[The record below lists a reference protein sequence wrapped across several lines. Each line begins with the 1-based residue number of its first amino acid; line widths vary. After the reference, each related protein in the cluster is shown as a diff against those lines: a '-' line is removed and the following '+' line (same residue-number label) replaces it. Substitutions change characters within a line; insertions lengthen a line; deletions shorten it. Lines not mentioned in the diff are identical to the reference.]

1 MHIISSYKVKIKDLN
16 HCFDETIRVYQ
27 EAVSFFMDVCQ
38 KEWKSFQGLSSRET
52 RSLMEKLTLVT
63 KTRPIV
69 KYDFNAHFY
78 KMPCYLRRAAI
89 AEAIGAYS
97 SWFSNYENWKNNP
110 NGREPKLQL
119 DRNVMPVFYKGNMF
133 KRIGKDEAMLKIFF
147 NNDWVWLRIS
157 LRRQDVKY
165 ILKHCSG
172 AKEFSP
178 VLEKKGKCCYLRFAF
193 QEETELNK
201 TDIQKQKVCAVDLGL
216 NNDAVC
222 SVMDAKGTVI
232 ARRFIR
238 QAVEKD
244 HLYTVLN
251 RIRNQQQH
259 GARRC
264 RKLWSIAD
272 NINREISRKTASD
285 ILSFAYEYNVD
296 VIVFEYL
303 DTKGKKKGK
312 NKQKLS
318 LWRKKEI
325 QTIVEHRAHR
335 LGMRISRICAWNTSR
350 LAYDGSGVVE
360 RGKYTQN
367 GIEKYNYSI
376 CVFQSG
382 KQYHCD
388 LNASYNI
395 GARYFIRELL
405 KSDSVRR
412 RLPSQTKDSDYGT
425 GTSRTL
431 SSLIKLN
438 ADISKESLLAA

>member
-1 MHIISSYKVKIKDLN
+1 
-16 HCFDETIRVYQ
+16 
-27 EAVSFFMDVCQ
+27 
-38 KEWKSFQGLSSRET
+38 
-52 RSLMEKLTLVT
+52 
-63 KTRPIV
+63 
-69 KYDFNAHFY
+69 
-78 KMPCYLRRAAI
+78 
-89 AEAIGAYS
+89 
-97 SWFSNYENWKNNP
+97 
-110 NGREPKLQL
+110 
-119 DRNVMPVFYKGNMF
+119 
-133 KRIGKDEAMLKIFF
+133 
-147 NNDWVWLRIS
+147 
-157 LRRQDVKY
+157 
-165 ILKHCSG
+165 
-172 AKEFSP
+172 
-178 VLEKKGKCCYLRFAF
+178 
-193 QEETELNK
+193 
-201 TDIQKQKVCAVDLGL
+201 
-216 NNDAVC
+216 
-222 SVMDAKGTVI
+222 MDAEGTVI
-232 ARRFIR
+232 ARHFIR

-244 HLYTVLN
+244 HLHTVLN

-296 VIVFEYL
+296 VIVFEHL

-325 QTIVEHRAHR
+325 QNIVEHRAHR
-335 LGMRISRICAWNTSR
+335 LGMWISRICAWNTSR

-367 GIEKYNYSI
+367 GVEKHNYSI

-425 GTSRTL
+425 GTTRTL

-438 ADISKESLLAA
+438 ADISKVSLLTAWVLLVRKTDSWPPKEAEARDLSHESVHMCTIRFADGLETDVLACDIVF

>member
-1 MHIISSYKVKIKDLN
+1 MNIISSYKVKIKDVN
-16 HCFDETIRVYQ
+16 RCFDATVRIYQ
-27 EAVSFFMDVCQ
+27 EAISFFMDVCH
-38 KEWKSFQGLSSRET
+38 KEWVSIQDLSKIKSVPF
-52 RSLMEKLTLVT
+52 MEKLTLST
-63 KTRPIV
+63 KNRPTV
-69 KYDFNAHFY
+69 PYDFNAHFY

-97 SWFSNYENWKNNP
+97 SWISNYENWKKDP
-110 NGREPKLQL
+110 KGKEPKLQL
-119 DRNVMPVFYKGNMF
+119 ERNTMPVFYKGNMF
-133 KRIGKDEAMLKIFF
+133 QRISDNEAKIKILFQ
-147 NNDWVWLRIS
+147 NDWVWMPVS
-157 LRRQDVKY
+157 LRKQDVKY
-165 ILKHCSG
+165 ILKHYPDDEGC
-172 AKEFSP
+172 SP
-178 VLEKKGKCCYLRFAF
+178 VLEKRGKNCYLRFAF
-193 QEETELNK
+193 IQETELNK
-201 TDIQKQKVCAVDLGL
+201 TDIQEQKVCAVDLGL

-222 SVMDAKGTVI
+222 SIMDAKGTFI

-251 RIRNQQQH
+251 RIRKQQQN

-272 NINREISRKTASD
+272 NINREISRKTAGD

-296 VIVFEYL
+296 VIVFEHL

-312 NKQKLS
+312 NKQKIS
-318 LWRKKEI
+318 LWCKKEI
-325 QTIVEHRAHR
+325 QRIVEHRAHK
-335 LGMRISRICAWNTSR
+335 LGIRISRICAWNTSK

-360 RGKYTQN
+360 RGMYMQN

-376 CVFQSG
+376 CVFQNG

-395 GARYFIRELL
+395 GARYFVRELL
-405 KSDSVRR
+405 KSDSVRK
-412 RLPSQTKDSDYGT
+412 RLPNQTKDSDYGT
-425 GTSRTL
+425 GTTRTL

-438 ADISKESLLAA
+438 ADISKVSLLTA

>member
-1 MHIISSYKVKIKDLN
+1 MHIISSYKVKIKDFN
-16 HCFDETIRVYQ
+16 HCFDETIHVYQ
-27 EAVSFFMDVCQ
+27 EAVSFFMDICQ
-38 KEWKSFQGLSSRET
+38 KEWKSFQGLSRNKAVA
-52 RSLMEKLTLVT
+52 LMEKLTLAT
-63 KTRPIV
+63 KKRPTV
-69 KYDFNAHFY
+69 KHDFNAHFY

-89 AEAIGAYS
+89 AQAIGAYS
-97 SWFSNYENWKNNP
+97 SWFSNYENWKKDP

-119 DRNVMPVFYKGNMF
+119 DRNVMPVFYKGKMF
-133 KRIGKDEAMLKIFF
+133 KRIGEDKVMIKVFF

-165 ILKHCSG
+165 ILKHCSD
-172 AKEFSP
+172 AKGFSP
-178 VLEKKGKCCYLRFAF
+178 ALEKKGKCCYLRFAF
-193 QEETELNK
+193 QEEAKLNK
-201 TDIQKQKVCAVDLGL
+201 TDIQKQRVCAVDLGL

-222 SVMDAKGTVI
+222 SVMDAEGTVI

-244 HLYTVLN
+244 HLHTVLK

-296 VIVFEYL
+296 VIVFEHL

-325 QTIVEHRAHR
+325 QNIVERRAHR

-360 RGKYTQN
+360 RGKYTQD
-367 GIEKYNYSI
+367 GTEKYNYSI

-412 RLPSQTKDSDYGT
+412 RLSSQTKDSDYGT
-425 GTSRTL
+425 GTTRTL

-438 ADISKESLLAA
+438 ADIRKESLLIA

>member
-1 MHIISSYKVKIKDLN
+1 MHITSSYKVKIKDLN

-27 EAVSFFMDVCQ
+27 EAVSFFMDVCH
-38 KEWKSFQGLSSRET
+38 KEWELFQDVSNLKCTSV
-52 RSLMEKLTLVT
+52 MEKLTLSTKNRPTVT
-63 KTRPIV
+63 
-69 KYDFNAHFY
+69 YDFNARFY

-89 AEAIGAYS
+89 NEAIGAYS
-97 SWFSNYENWKNNP
+97 SWFSNYENWKKNP
-110 NGREPKLQL
+110 KGEEPKLQL
-119 DRNVMPVFYKGNMF
+119 DRNAMPIFYKGNMF
-133 KRIGKDEAMLKIFF
+133 QRISDNEAMIKILFH
-147 NNDWVWLRIS
+147 NDWVWLRIS

-165 ILKHCSG
+165 ILKHYPDDEGS
-172 AKEFSP
+172 SP
-178 VLEKKGKCCYLRFAF
+178 VLEKRGKNYYLRFAF
-193 QEETELNK
+193 EQNVKLNQ
-201 TDIQKQKVCAVDLGL
+201 TDIQEQKVCAVDLGL

-222 SVMDAKGTVI
+222 SVMDAEGTVI

-244 HLYTVLN
+244 HLHTVLN

-296 VIVFEYL
+296 VIVFEHL

-325 QTIVEHRAHR
+325 QNIVEHRAHR

-367 GIEKYNYSI
+367 GVEKHNYSI

-412 RLPSQTKDSDYGT
+412 RLSSQTKDSDYGT
-425 GTSRTL
+425 GTTRTL

-438 ADISKESLLAA
+438 ADISKESLLTA

>member
-1 MHIISSYKVKIKDLN
+1 MDVISSYKVKIKDMN
-16 HCFDETIRVYQ
+16 HCFNGTIHMYQ
-27 EAVSFFMDVCQ
+27 EAISFFMDVCQ
-38 KEWKSFQGLSSRET
+38 KEWSLLQNLSNIKSVA
-52 RSLMEKLTLVT
+52 LMEKLTLVSE
-63 KTRPIV
+63 KRPFV
-69 KYDFNAHFY
+69 PYDFNERFY

-89 AEAIGAYS
+89 AQAIGSYS
-97 SWFSNYENWKNNP
+97 SWFSNHENWKKNP
-110 NGREPKLQL
+110 NGKEPKLQL
-119 DRNVMPVFYKGNMF
+119 DRHTMPAFYKGNMY
-133 KRIGKDEAMLKIFF
+133 KRISDDMAQIKIYYH
-147 NNDWVWLRIS
+147 NDWVWQTVHFRK
-157 LRRQDVKY
+157 QDVKY
-165 ILKHCSG
+165 IQRHCSTMH
-172 AKEFSP
+172 ECNP
-178 VLEKKGKCCYLRFAF
+178 VLAHKGKCWYLNFAF
-193 QEETELNK
+193 KQKVGLNK

-222 SVMDAKGTVI
+222 SVMDVEGTVI

-251 RIRNQQQH
+251 RIRKQQQH

-264 RKLWSIAD
+264 KTLWSIAD
-272 NINREISRKTASD
+272 NINREISRKTAGD
-285 ILSFAYEYNVD
+285 ILSFAYEYNTD
-296 VIVFEYL
+296 VIVFEHL
-303 DTKGKKKGK
+303 DTAGKKKGK

-325 QTIVEHRAHR
+325 QRIVEHRAHR
-335 LGMRISRICAWNTSR
+335 LGIRISRICAWNTSR
-350 LAYDGSGVVE
+350 LAYDGSGYIN

-367 GIEKYNYSI
+367 GKEKYNYSI

-412 RLPSQTKDSDYGT
+412 RLPSQTKDSDYGK
-425 GTSRTL
+425 GTTRTL

-438 ADISKESLLAA
+438 ADIHGVSL

>member
-1 MHIISSYKVKIKDLN
+1 MHIISSYKVKIKDFN

-38 KEWKSFQGLSSRET
+38 KEWESFQGLSSREA

-63 KTRPIV
+63 KTRPTV

-97 SWFSNYENWKNNP
+97 SWFTNHENWKNNP
-110 NGREPKLQL
+110 NGKEPQLQL

-133 KRIGKDEAMLKIFF
+133 KHINEDEAMIKIFF

-178 VLEKKGKCCYLRFAF
+178 VLEKKGKRSYLRFAF

-201 TDIQKQKVCAVDLGL
+201 TDIQKQRVCAVDLGL

-222 SVMDAKGTVI
+222 SVMDAEGTVI

-244 HLYTVLN
+244 HLHTVLN

-259 GARRC
+259 GAGRC

-296 VIVFEYL
+296 VIVFEHL
-303 DTKGKKKGK
+303 DTNGKKKGK

-325 QTIVEHRAHR
+325 QNIVEHRAHR

-360 RGKYTQN
+360 RGKYTRN
-367 GIEKYNYSI
+367 GAEKYNYSM

-425 GTSRTL
+425 GTTRTL
-431 SSLIKLN
+431 SSLVKLN
-438 ADISKESLLAA
+438 ADIGKESLLAA

>member
-1 MHIISSYKVKIKDLN
+1 MHIISSYKVKIKDFN
-16 HCFDETIRVYQ
+16 HCFDETIHVYQ

-38 KEWKSFQGLSSRET
+38 KEWKSFQGLSRNKAVA
-52 RSLMEKLTLVT
+52 LMEKLTLAT
-63 KTRPIV
+63 KKRPTV
-69 KYDFNAHFY
+69 KHDFNAHFY

-89 AEAIGAYS
+89 AQAIGAYS
-97 SWFSNYENWKNNP
+97 SWFSNHENWKKDP
-110 NGREPKLQL
+110 NRREPKLRL

-133 KRIGKDEAMLKIFF
+133 KRIGEDEDMVKVFF

-165 ILKHCSG
+165 ILKHCSD
-172 AKEFSP
+172 AKGFSP
-178 VLEKKGKCCYLRFAF
+178 ALEKKGKCCYLRFAF
-193 QEETELNK
+193 QEEAKLNK
-201 TDIQKQKVCAVDLGL
+201 TDIQKQRVCAVDLGL

-222 SVMDAKGTVI
+222 SVMDAEGTVI

-244 HLYTVLN
+244 HLHTVLN

-296 VIVFEYL
+296 VIVFEHL

-325 QTIVEHRAHR
+325 QNIVERRAHR
-335 LGMRISRICAWNTSR
+335 LGIRISRICAWNTSR

-360 RGKYTQN
+360 RGKYTQD
-367 GIEKYNYSI
+367 GVEKYNYSI

-412 RLPSQTKDSDYGT
+412 RLSSQTKDSDYGT
-425 GTSRTL
+425 GTTRTL

-438 ADISKESLLAA
+438 ADIRKESLLIA

>member
-1 MHIISSYKVKIKDLN
+1 MNVISSYKVKIKDMN
-16 HCFDETIRVYQ
+16 HCFNETIYMYQ
-27 EAVSFFMDVCQ
+27 EAISFFMDVCR
-38 KEWKSFQGLSSRET
+38 KEWSLLQNLSSLK
-52 RSLMEKLTLVT
+52 SVALMEKLTLVSE
-63 KTRPIV
+63 KRPSV
-69 KYDFNAHFY
+69 PYDFNERFY

-89 AEAIGAYS
+89 AQAIGSYS
-97 SWFSNYENWKNNP
+97 SWFSNHENWKKNP
-110 NGREPKLQL
+110 EGAEPRLQL
-119 DRNVMPVFYKGNMF
+119 DRHTMPAFYKGNMY
-133 KRIGKDEAMLKIFF
+133 KRISDDMAQIKIYYR
-147 NNDWVWLRIS
+147 NDWVWQTVHFRK
-157 LRRQDVKY
+157 QDVKY
-165 ILKHCSG
+165 IQRHCSTMQ
-172 AKEFSP
+172 ECSP
-178 VLEKKGKCCYLRFAF
+178 VLVHKGKCWYLNFAF
-193 QEETELNK
+193 KQKVELNE

-222 SVMDAKGTVI
+222 SVMDAEGTVI

-251 RIRNQQQH
+251 RIRKQQQH

-264 RKLWSIAD
+264 KTLWSIAD
-272 NINREISRKTASD
+272 NINREISRKTAGD

-296 VIVFEYL
+296 VIVFEHL
-303 DTKGKKKGK
+303 DTRGKKKGK

-325 QTIVEHRAHR
+325 QRIVEHRAHR
-335 LGMRISRICAWNTSR
+335 LGIRISRICAWNTSR
-350 LAYDGSGVVE
+350 LAYDGSGYVD
-360 RGKYTQN
+360 RGEYMQN
-367 GIEKYNYSI
+367 GKEKYNYSI

-395 GARYFIRELL
+395 GARYFVRELL

-412 RLPSQTKDSDYGT
+412 RLPSRTQDSDYGK
-425 GTSRTL
+425 GTTRTL

-438 ADISKESLLAA
+438 ADIHGVSL

>member
-1 MHIISSYKVKIKDLN
+1 MDVISSYKAKIKDLN
-16 HCFDETIRVYQ
+16 HCFVGAVHIYN
-27 EAVSFFMDVCQ
+27 EAVSFFLNVCD
-38 KEWKSFQGLSSRET
+38 KEWSNYNEITCAQ
-52 RSLMEKLTLVT
+52 MESLTLVSS
-63 KTRPIV
+63 KRPSV
-69 KYDFNAHFY
+69 PYDFNEHFY

-89 AEAIGAYS
+89 NEALGIYS
-97 SWFSNYENWKNNP
+97 SWFSNHENWKKNP
-110 NGREPKLQL
+110 EGAEPKFQLQH
-119 DRNVMPVFYKGNMF
+119 NSMPAFYKGNMY
-133 KRIGKDEAMLKIFF
+133 KRISDDTAQIKIYRH
-147 NNDWVWLRIS
+147 NDWVWQTVHLRK
-157 LRRQDVKY
+157 QDVKY
-165 ILKHCSG
+165 IHRHCSTMQ
-172 AKEFSP
+172 ECSP
-178 VLEKKGKCCYLRFAF
+178 VLARKGKCWYLSFAF
-193 QEETELNK
+193 EQKVKLNK

-222 SVMDAKGTVI
+222 SVMDAEGAVI

-251 RIRNQQQH
+251 RIRKQQQH

-264 RKLWSIAD
+264 RALWSIAD
-272 NINREISRKTASD
+272 NINREISRKTAGD

-296 VIVFEYL
+296 VIVFEHL

-325 QTIVEHRAHR
+325 QRIVEHRAHR
-335 LGMRISRICAWNTSR
+335 LGIRISRICAWNTSR
-350 LAYDGSGVVE
+350 LAYDGSGYVE
-360 RGKYTQN
+360 RGRYMQDGK
-367 GIEKYNYSI
+367 EKYNYSI

-412 RLPSQTKDSDYGT
+412 RLPSQAKDSDYGK
-425 GTSRTL
+425 GTTRTL

-438 ADISKESLLAA
+438 ADIRGASPRTV

>member
-1 MHIISSYKVKIKDLN
+1 M
-16 HCFDETIRVYQ
+16 
-27 EAVSFFMDVCQ
+27 
-38 KEWKSFQGLSSRET
+38 
-52 RSLMEKLTLVT
+52 
-63 KTRPIV
+63 
-69 KYDFNAHFY
+69 
-78 KMPCYLRRAAI
+78 
-89 AEAIGAYS
+89 
-97 SWFSNYENWKNNP
+97 
-110 NGREPKLQL
+110 
-119 DRNVMPVFYKGNMF
+119 
-133 KRIGKDEAMLKIFF
+133 
-147 NNDWVWLRIS
+147 
-157 LRRQDVKY
+157 
-165 ILKHCSG
+165 
-172 AKEFSP
+172 
-178 VLEKKGKCCYLRFAF
+178 
-193 QEETELNK
+193 
-201 TDIQKQKVCAVDLGL
+201 
-216 NNDAVC
+216 
-222 SVMDAKGTVI
+222 
-232 ARRFIR
+232 
-238 QAVEKD
+238 
-244 HLYTVLN
+244 N

-296 VIVFEYL
+296 VIVFEHL

-325 QTIVEHRAHR
+325 QNIVAHRAHR

-360 RGKYTQN
+360 RGKYTQD
-367 GIEKYNYSI
+367 GTEKYNYSI

-425 GTSRTL
+425 GTTRTL

-438 ADISKESLLAA
+438 ADIGKESLLTA

>member
-1 MHIISSYKVKIKDLN
+1 MNVISSYKIKIKDIN
-16 HCFDETIRVYQ
+16 HCFNETIYMYQ
-27 EAVSFFMDVCQ
+27 EAISFFMDVCQ
-38 KEWKSFQGLSSRET
+38 KEWGLLQNLSSIK
-52 RSLMEKLTLVT
+52 SVALMEKLTLVSE
-63 KTRPIV
+63 KRPSV
-69 KYDFNAHFY
+69 PYSFNEHFY

-89 AEAIGAYS
+89 AQAIGSYS
-97 SWFSNYENWKNNP
+97 SWFSNHESWKKNP
-110 NGREPKLQL
+110 EGAEPRLQL
-119 DRNVMPVFYKGNMF
+119 DRHTMPAFYKGNMY
-133 KRIGKDEAMLKIFF
+133 KRISDDTAQIKIYYH
-147 NNDWVWLRIS
+147 NDWVWQTVHFRK
-157 LRRQDVKY
+157 QDVKY
-165 ILKHCSG
+165 ILRHCLTMQ
-172 AKEFSP
+172 ECSP
-178 VLEKKGKCCYLRFAF
+178 VLTRKGKCWYLSFAF
-193 QEETELNK
+193 KQEVKLNK

-222 SVMDAKGTVI
+222 SVMNAEGTVI

-251 RIRNQQQH
+251 RIRKQQQH

-264 RKLWSIAD
+264 KTLWSIAD
-272 NINREISRKTASD
+272 NINREISRKTAGD

-325 QTIVEHRAHR
+325 QRIVEHRAHR
-335 LGMRISRICAWNTSR
+335 LGIRISRICAWNTSR
-350 LAYDGSGVVE
+350 LAYDGFGYVD

-367 GIEKYNYSI
+367 GKEKYNYSI

-395 GARYFIRELL
+395 GARYFVRELL

-412 RLPSQTKDSDYGT
+412 RLPSQTKDSDYGK
-425 GTSRTL
+425 GTTRTL

-438 ADISKESLLAA
+438 ADIHGVSL

>member
-1 MHIISSYKVKIKDLN
+1 MHIISSYKVKIKDFN
-16 HCFDETIRVYQ
+16 HCFDETIHVYQ

-38 KEWKSFQGLSSRET
+38 KEWKSFQGLSRNKAVA
-52 RSLMEKLTLVT
+52 LMEKLTLAT
-63 KTRPIV
+63 KKRPTV
-69 KYDFNAHFY
+69 KHDFNAHFY

-89 AEAIGAYS
+89 AQAIGAYS
-97 SWFSNYENWKNNP
+97 SWFSNYENWKKDP

-119 DRNVMPVFYKGNMF
+119 DRNVMPVFYKGKMF
-133 KRIGKDEAMLKIFF
+133 KRIGEDKVMIKVFF

-165 ILKHCSG
+165 ILKHCSD
-172 AKEFSP
+172 AKGFSP
-178 VLEKKGKCCYLRFAF
+178 ALEKKGKCCYLRFAF
-193 QEETELNK
+193 QEEAKLNK
-201 TDIQKQKVCAVDLGL
+201 TDIQKQRVCAVDLGL

-222 SVMDAKGTVI
+222 SVMDAEGTVI

-244 HLYTVLN
+244 HLHTVLN

-296 VIVFEYL
+296 VIVFEHL

-325 QTIVEHRAHR
+325 QNIVERRAHR
-335 LGMRISRICAWNTSR
+335 LGIRISRICAWNTSR

-360 RGKYTQN
+360 RGKYTQD
-367 GIEKYNYSI
+367 GVEKYNYSI

-412 RLPSQTKDSDYGT
+412 RLSSKTKDSDYGT
-425 GTSRTL
+425 GTTRTL

-438 ADISKESLLAA
+438 ADIRKESLLIA

>member
-1 MHIISSYKVKIKDLN
+1 MNVISSYKVKIKDMN
-16 HCFDETIRVYQ
+16 HCFNETIYMYQ
-27 EAVSFFMDVCQ
+27 EAISFFMDVCH
-38 KEWKSFQGLSSRET
+38 KEWSLLQNLPSLKSVA
-52 RSLMEKLTLVT
+52 LMEKLTLVSE
-63 KTRPIV
+63 KRPSV
-69 KYDFNAHFY
+69 PYDFNEHFY

-89 AEAIGAYS
+89 AQAIGAYS
-97 SWFSNYENWKNNP
+97 SWFSNHENWKKNP
-110 NGREPKLQL
+110 EGAEPRLQL
-119 DRNVMPVFYKGNMF
+119 DRHTMPAFYKGNMY
-133 KRIGKDEAMLKIFF
+133 KRINGDTAQIKIYYH
-147 NNDWVWLRIS
+147 NDWVWQTVHFRK
-157 LRRQDVKY
+157 QDVKY
-165 ILKHCSG
+165 IQRHCSTMQ
-172 AKEFSP
+172 ECSP
-178 VLEKKGKCCYLRFAF
+178 VLVHKGKCWYLNFAF
-193 QEETELNK
+193 KQKVELNE

-222 SVMDAKGTVI
+222 SVMDAEGTVI

-238 QAVEKD
+238 QAIEKD

-251 RIRNQQQH
+251 RIRKQQQH

-264 RKLWSIAD
+264 KALWSIVD
-272 NINREISRKTASD
+272 NINREISRKTAGD

-318 LWRKKEI
+318 LWRKKET
-325 QTIVEHRAHR
+325 QRIVEHRAHR
-335 LGMRISRICAWNTSR
+335 LGIRISRICAWNTSR
-350 LAYDGSGVVE
+350 LAYDGSGYVN
-360 RGKYTQN
+360 RGEYMQN
-367 GIEKYNYSI
+367 GKEKHNYSI

-395 GARYFIRELL
+395 GARYFVRELL

-412 RLPSQTKDSDYGT
+412 RLPSQTKDSDYGK
-425 GTSRTL
+425 GTTRTL

-438 ADISKESLLAA
+438 ADIHGVSL

>member
-1 MHIISSYKVKIKDLN
+1 MH
-16 HCFDETIRVYQ
+16 
-27 EAVSFFMDVCQ
+27 
-38 KEWKSFQGLSSRET
+38 
-52 RSLMEKLTLVT
+52 
-63 KTRPIV
+63 
-69 KYDFNAHFY
+69 
-78 KMPCYLRRAAI
+78 
-89 AEAIGAYS
+89 
-97 SWFSNYENWKNNP
+97 
-110 NGREPKLQL
+110 
-119 DRNVMPVFYKGNMF
+119 
-133 KRIGKDEAMLKIFF
+133 
-147 NNDWVWLRIS
+147 
-157 LRRQDVKY
+157 
-165 ILKHCSG
+165 
-172 AKEFSP
+172 
-178 VLEKKGKCCYLRFAF
+178 KGKCWYLSFAF
-193 QEETELNK
+193 KQEVKLNK

-222 SVMDAKGTVI
+222 SVMDAEGTVV

-251 RIRNQQQH
+251 RIRKQQQH
-259 GARRC
+259 GARQC
-264 RKLWSIAD
+264 KTLWSIAD
-272 NINREISRKTASD
+272 NINREISRKTAGD

-296 VIVFEYL
+296 VIVFEHL

-325 QTIVEHRAHR
+325 QRIVEHRAHR
-335 LGMRISRICAWNTSR
+335 LGIRISRICAWNTSC
-350 LAYDGSGVVE
+350 LAYDGSGYVD
-360 RGKYTQN
+360 RGKYMQN
-367 GIEKYNYSI
+367 GKEKYNYSI

-412 RLPSQTKDSDYGT
+412 RLPSQTKDSDYSKGT
-425 GTSRTL
+425 TRTL

-438 ADISKESLLAA
+438 ADIHGVSL